1 MTILSAELRP
11 QPQHR
16 TQRALS
22 MASDTQKAR
31 DAVVS
36 AYSNPHLHD
45 LDAYYSQFNPST
57 RAKATAQDATT
68 SLPSSALPSRLSN
81 TTPHIEKVDL
91 YKRPTSSP
99 MPPHTPANLEAKRQ
113 RHEQLLQQQHQQ
125 ERLERQQAKQ
135 ERKQKQQDYKQMYQ
149 NQFNYQTEMD
159 EKEKK
164 SRRQQRSQPIHIPS
178 SANTSSEI
186 SIFSTDTS
194 SDTLSSQISAPTNE
208 MYYYS
213 SRHQQRERS
222 TYASQDHPTSYY
234 QRSRLDSLSSTT
246 SGSSSSHKT
255 KVSAEQTR
263 SLSLKTPSTK
273 SMYDLRPWYGAPQ
286 SPGLEHHQRDYESDE
301 TLSQGWD
308 SLMDTLQSPSM
319 PISLDAY
326 NWEPMS
332 RDGLETEQVE
342 ASLENLTLTPADS
355 KNGKGRYLLVLG
367 ANGRTGLEVVRQ
379 ALERNYRVTAF
390 VRDDRALVED
400 ASLRKHQNLLIVRG
414 SPTCQNDIDRCVDGQ
429 DVIINVIGARPMSG
443 DTTIS
448 SHSQVVLNNSMK
460 KHGVRRLIVVTSYGC
475 LGLRNYLIS
484 TKRLFSRMFM
494 TGILKD
500 KVLQEDIIQ
509 RDSAS
514 IDWSIIRP
522 VTLKDGEL
530 SERYWVSSDKLPKD
544 NKIKI
549 LSRHDLAHYMLE
561 VVNMP
566 REYGTIRSIAGKPKP
581 LKAKPYCP
589 FERRRDAQEQAKL
602 QKEMEKEQ
610 KEKELERERE
620 LSLAAVSSK
629 ASVYSP

>member
-1 MTILSAELRP
+1 MLSAELRSQP
-11 QPQHR
+11 QPR

-22 MASDTQKAR
+22 MASETQKSR

-36 AYSNPHLHD
+36 AYSKPHLYD

-57 RAKATAQDATT
+57 RAKATAQDTTT
-68 SLPSSALPSRLSN
+68 SPSSPLQSRFSD
-81 TTPHIEKVDL
+81 TTPYAEKVDL

-113 RHEQLLQQQHQQ
+113 RHEQQQQQD
-125 ERLERQQAKQ
+125 RIERQQAKQ
-135 ERKQKQQDYKQMYQ
+135 ERKQKQQDYKQIYQ

-164 SRRQQRSQPIHIPS
+164 PRRQQLSQPISIPS

-194 SDTLSSQISAPTNE
+194 DTLTSQLSTPTNE
-208 MYYYS
+208 MYYYA
-213 SRHQQRERS
+213 SRHQQSERPN
-222 TYASQDHPTSYY
+222 YYYQDHSTSTS
-234 QRSRLDSLSSTT
+234 QQSHLDSLTSTT
-246 SGSSSSHKT
+246 SGSLSHKT

-263 SLSLKTPSTK
+263 SLSLKTHSTK
-273 SMYDLRPWYGAPQ
+273 SMYDLRPRHGAQQ
-286 SPGLEHHQRDYESDE
+286 SPGLEHYQRDYESDE

-308 SLMDTLQSPSM
+308 SLMDTLHSPSM
-319 PISLDAY
+319 PSPLDAV
-326 NWEPMS
+326 NWESMS
-332 RDGLETEQVE
+332 RDDMETEQVG
-342 ASLENLTLTPADS
+342 ASLENLTLTSADS

-390 VRDDRALVED
+390 VRDDRALVGD

-414 SPTCQNDIDRCVDGQ
+414 SPTCQSDIDRCVDGQ

-448 SHSQVVLNNSMK
+448 SHSQVVLSNSMK

-549 LSRHDLAHYMLE
+549 LSRHDLAYYMLE
-561 VVNMP
+561 IINMP

-581 LKAKPYCP
+581 FKAKPFCS
-589 FERRRDAQEQAKL
+589 FEWRRDAQELAKT
-602 QKEMEKEQ
+602 QKEVEKEK

-620 LSLAAVSSK
+620 QSLAAVSSK
-629 ASVYSP
+629 N

>member
-1 MTILSAELRP
+1 
-11 QPQHR
+11 
-16 TQRALS
+16 
-22 MASDTQKAR
+22 
-31 DAVVS
+31 
-36 AYSNPHLHD
+36 
-45 LDAYYSQFNPST
+45 
-57 RAKATAQDATT
+57 
-68 SLPSSALPSRLSN
+68 
-81 TTPHIEKVDL
+81 
-91 YKRPTSSP
+91 
-99 MPPHTPANLEAKRQ
+99 MPPHTLANLEVKRQ
-113 RHEQLLQQQHQQ
+113 RQEQLLYQQHQQ
-125 ERLERQQAKQ
+125 DKLERHQAKL

-149 NQFNYQTEMD
+149 NQFTYQTEMD
-159 EKEKK
+159 EK
-164 SRRQQRSQPIHIPS
+164 RP
-178 SANTSSEI
+178 
-186 SIFSTDTS
+186 
-194 SDTLSSQISAPTNE
+194 
-208 MYYYS
+208 
-213 SRHQQRERS
+213 
-222 TYASQDHPTSYY
+222 
-234 QRSRLDSLSSTT
+234 RLDSLSSTT
-246 SGSSSSHKT
+246 SGSSSHKT

-263 SLSLKTPSTK
+263 SLSLKTQSTK

-286 SPGLEHHQRDYESDE
+286 SPGMEQHHRDYESDE

-308 SLMDTLQSPSM
+308 SLMDTLQSPTMTS
-319 PISLDAY
+319 PLDAV
-326 NWEPMS
+326 NWESMS
-332 RDGLETEQVE
+332 RDDQETEQIE
-342 ASLENLTLTPADS
+342 SSLENLTLNIGDN

-390 VRDDRALVED
+390 VRDDRTLVED

-448 SHSQVVLNNSMK
+448 SHSQVILNNSMK

-500 KVLQEDIIQ
+500 KVLQEEIIQ

-522 VTLKDGEL
+522 VTLKDGDL
-530 SERYWVSSDKLPKD
+530 SEKYWVSSDKLPKD

-561 VVNMP
+561 IVNTP

-581 LKAKPYCP
+581 FKAKPYCP
-589 FERRRDAQEQAKL
+589 FERRREAQEQAKL
-602 QKEMEKEQ
+602 QKEREKEE

-620 LSLAAVSSK
+620 QSLAAVTSK
-629 ASVYSP
+629 LV

>member
-1 MTILSAELRP
+1 MLSAEIHRSQP
-11 QPQHR
+11 QPR

-22 MASDTQKAR
+22 MASETQKSR
-31 DAVVS
+31 DAVVN
-36 AYSNPHLHD
+36 AYTKPHLD
-45 LDAYYSQFNPST
+45 NLDAYYTQFNPST

-68 SLPSSALPSRLSN
+68 ISPSRLSDN
-81 TTPHIEKVDL
+81 SPPHIEKVDL

-113 RHEQLLQQQHQQ
+113 RQEQILYQQHQQ
-125 ERLERQQAKQ
+125 DKLERHQAKL

-149 NQFNYQTEMD
+149 NQFTYQTEMD
-159 EKEKK
+159 EKRVK
-164 SRRQQRSQPIHIPS
+164 RQLRSQPIYIPPSVS
-178 SANTSSEI
+178 SSSEI
-186 SIFSTDTS
+186 TVVTS
-194 SDTLSSQISAPTNE
+194 DSSESWSSQLTPPTNE
-208 MYYYS
+208 MYYYA
-213 SRHQQRERS
+213 SRHQQQQQQQQRERPS
-222 TYASQDHPTSYY
+222 YHHYNQEHASQHP
-234 QRSRLDSLSSTT
+234 RLDSLSSTT
-246 SGSSSSHKT
+246 SGSSSHKT

-263 SLSLKTPSTK
+263 SLSLKTQSTK

-286 SPGLEHHQRDYESDE
+286 SPGMEQHHHDYESDE

-308 SLMDTLQSPSM
+308 SLMDTLHSPTMTS
-319 PISLDAY
+319 PLDAV
-326 NWEPMS
+326 NWESMS
-332 RDGLETEQVE
+332 RGDQDTEQIE
-342 ASLENLTLTPADS
+342 SSLENLTLNLSDS

-390 VRDDRALVED
+390 VRDDRTLVED

-500 KVLQEDIIQ
+500 KVLQEEIIQ

-530 SERYWVSSDKLPKD
+530 SEKYWVSSDKLPKD

-561 VVNMP
+561 IVNTP
-566 REYGTIRSIAGKPKP
+566 REYNTIRCIAGKPKP
-581 LKAKPYCP
+581 FKAKPYCP
-589 FERRRDAQEQAKL
+589 FERRREAQEQAKL
-602 QKEMEKEQ
+602 QKEREKEE

-620 LSLAAVSSK
+620 QSLAAVTSK
-629 ASVYSP
+629 LVR

>member
-1 MTILSAELRP
+1 MLSAEIHRS
-11 QPQHR
+11 QPQQR

-22 MASDTQKAR
+22 MASETQKSR
-31 DAVVS
+31 DAVVN
-36 AYSNPHLHD
+36 AYTKPHLD
-45 LDAYYSQFNPST
+45 NLDAYYSQFNPST

-68 SLPSSALPSRLSN
+68 ISPSRLSDN
-81 TTPHIEKVDL
+81 SPPHIEKVDL

-99 MPPHTPANLEAKRQ
+99 MPPHTPANLEVKRQ
-113 RHEQLLQQQHQQ
+113 RQEQLLYQQHQQ
-125 ERLERQQAKQ
+125 DKLERHQAKL

-149 NQFNYQTEMD
+149 NQFTYQTEMD
-159 EKEKK
+159 EKRVK
-164 SRRQQRSQPIHIPS
+164 RQQRSQPIYIPPSAS
-178 SANTSSEI
+178 SSSEI
-186 SIFSTDTS
+186 TVFTADS
-194 SDTLSSQISAPTNE
+194 SESWSSQPTPPTNE
-208 MYYYS
+208 MYYYA
-213 SRHQQRERS
+213 SRHQQQQRERPS
-222 TYASQDHPTSYY
+222 YHHHSQDHPS
-234 QRSRLDSLSSTT
+234 QQPRLDSLSSTT
-246 SGSSSSHKT
+246 SGSSSHKT

-263 SLSLKTPSTK
+263 SLSLKTQSTK

-286 SPGLEHHQRDYESDE
+286 SPGMEQHHRDYESDE

-308 SLMDTLQSPSM
+308 SLMDTLQSPTMTS
-319 PISLDAY
+319 PLDAV
-326 NWEPMS
+326 NWESMS
-332 RDGLETEQVE
+332 RDDQETEQIE
-342 ASLENLTLTPADS
+342 SSLENLTLNIGDN

-390 VRDDRALVED
+390 VRDDRTLVED

-448 SHSQVVLNNSMK
+448 SHSQVILNNSMK

-500 KVLQEDIIQ
+500 KVLQEEIIQ

-522 VTLKDGEL
+522 VTLKDGDL
-530 SERYWVSSDKLPKD
+530 SEKYWVSSDKLPKD

-561 VVNMP
+561 IVNTP
-566 REYGTIRSIAGKPKP
+566 REYGTVRSIAGKPKP
-581 LKAKPYCP
+581 FKAKPYCP
-589 FERRRDAQEQAKL
+589 FERRREAQEQAKL
-602 QKEMEKEQ
+602 QKEREKEE
-610 KEKELERERE
+610 KERELERERE
-620 LSLAAVSSK
+620 QSLAAVTSK
-629 ASVYSP
+629 LV

>member
-1 MTILSAELRP
+1 MLSAEIHRP

-22 MASDTQKAR
+22 MASETHKSR
-31 DAVVS
+31 DAAVGS
-36 AYSNPHLHD
+36 YTGTKPHLHD

-57 RAKATAQDATT
+57 RAKATAQDPTT
-68 SLPSSALPSRLSN
+68 FTSPSRLSDN
-81 TTPHIEKVDL
+81 SPPYIEKVDL
-91 YKRPTSSP
+91 YRRPTSSP

-113 RHEQLLQQQHQQ
+113 RQEQLHHQQQQQ
-125 ERLERQQAKQ
+125 DKLERQQAKL

-159 EKEKK
+159 EKREK
-164 SRRQQRSQPIHIPS
+164 RQQRSQPIYIPP
-178 SANTSSEI
+178 SATSSSEI
-186 SIFSTDTS
+186 TVVSADS
-194 SDTLSSQISAPTNE
+194 SESWSSQLSSPTNE
-208 MYYYS
+208 MYYYA
-213 SRHQQRERS
+213 SRHQQQQRERPS
-222 TYASQDHPTSYY
+222 FHHHSQDTS
-234 QRSRLDSLSSTT
+234 QHSRLDSLSSTT
-246 SGSSSSHKT
+246 SGSSSHKT

-263 SLSLKTPSTK
+263 SLSLKTQSTK

-286 SPGLEHHQRDYESDE
+286 SPGGQEQHHRDYESDE

-308 SLMDTLQSPSM
+308 SLMDTLHSPTMAS
-319 PISLDAY
+319 PLDAI
-326 NWEPMS
+326 NWESMS
-332 RDGLETEQVE
+332 RDDHETVQIES
-342 ASLENLTLTPADS
+342 SLENLTLNPGDS
-355 KNGKGRYLLVLG
+355 KNGKGKYLLVLG

-414 SPTCQNDIDRCVDGQ
+414 SPTSQKDIDRCVDGQ

-530 SERYWVSSDKLPKD
+530 SEKYWVSSDKLPKD
-544 NKIKI
+544 NKIKV
-549 LSRHDLAHYMLE
+549 LSRQDLAHYMLE
-561 VVNMP
+561 IVNTP
-566 REYGTIRSIAGKPKP
+566 REYNTIRSIAGKPKP
-581 LKAKPYCP
+581 FKAKPYCP
-589 FERRRDAQEQAKL
+589 FERRREAQEQAKL
-602 QKEMEKEQ
+602 QKEREKEE
-610 KEKELERERE
+610 KERELERERE
-620 LSLAAVSSK
+620 QSLAAVTSK
-629 ASVYSP
+629 LV

>member
-1 MTILSAELRP
+1 MLSAELRS
-11 QPQHR
+11 QPQNR

-22 MASDTQKAR
+22 MASETQKSR
-31 DAVVS
+31 DVVVS
-36 AYSNPHLHD
+36 AYSKPHLHD

-68 SLPSSALPSRLSN
+68 SPSPALPSRLSDA
-81 TTPHIEKVDL
+81 TPYFEKVDL

-113 RHEQLLQQQHQQ
+113 RHEQLLHQQQQQ
-125 ERLERQQAKQ
+125 DRLERQQAKQ

-149 NQFNYQTEMD
+149 NQFNYQIQMD

-164 SRRQQRSQPIHIPS
+164 TRRQQRSQPIYIPP

-186 SIFSTDTS
+186 SIFSTGT
-194 SDTLSSQISAPTNE
+194 SDTLSSQLSAPTNE
-208 MYYYS
+208 MYYYA
-213 SRHQQRERS
+213 SRHPQRERS
-222 TYASQDHPTSYY
+222 NYYY
-234 QRSRLDSLSSTT
+234 QDYSTSSSQQSRLDSLSSTT

-263 SLSLKTPSTK
+263 SLSLKTQSTK

-286 SPGLEHHQRDYESDE
+286 SPGLEHQRDYESDE

-308 SLMDTLQSPSM
+308 SLMDTLHSPTMAS
-319 PISLDAY
+319 PLDATY
-326 NWEPMS
+326 WESMS
-332 RDGLETEQVE
+332 RDDLGTEQIE
-342 ASLENLTLTPADS
+342 TSLENLTLAPADS
-355 KNGKGRYLLVLG
+355 KNGKGRYMLVLG

-379 ALERNYRVTAF
+379 ALGRNYRVTAF

-549 LSRHDLAHYMLE
+549 LSRHDLAYYMLE
-561 VVNMP
+561 IVNMP
-566 REYGTIRSIAGKPKP
+566 REFNTIRSIAGKPKP
-581 LKAKPYCP
+581 FKTKPYCP
-589 FERRRDAQEQAKL
+589 FERRREAQEQVKAKL

-620 LSLAAVSSK
+620 QSLAAVSSK
-629 ASVYSP
+629 N

>member
-1 MTILSAELRP
+1 MLSAEFRS
-11 QPQHR
+11 QPQNR

-22 MASDTQKAR
+22 MASETQKAR

-36 AYSNPHLHD
+36 AYSKPHLHD

-68 SLPSSALPSRLSN
+68 SSSPALPSRLSDA
-81 TTPHIEKVDL
+81 TPYFEKVDL

-99 MPPHTPANLEAKRQ
+99 MPPHTSANLEAKRQ
-113 RHEQLLQQQHQQ
+113 RHEQLLHQQQQQ
-125 ERLERQQAKQ
+125 DRLERQQAKQ

-149 NQFNYQTEMD
+149 NQFTYQTQMD
-159 EKEKK
+159 EKEKQT
-164 SRRQQRSQPIHIPS
+164 RRQQRSQPIYIPP

-194 SDTLSSQISAPTNE
+194 DTLSSQLSAPTNE
-208 MYYYS
+208 MYYYA
-213 SRHQQRERS
+213 SRHPQRERPN
-222 TYASQDHPTSYY
+222 YYYQDHSISSS
-234 QRSRLDSLSSTT
+234 QQSRLDSLSSTT
-246 SGSSSSHKT
+246 SGSSSTHKT

-263 SLSLKTPSTK
+263 SLSLKTQSTK
-273 SMYDLRPWYGAPQ
+273 SMCDLRPWYGSPQ
-286 SPGLEHHQRDYESDE
+286 SPGLEHQRDYESDE

-308 SLMDTLQSPSM
+308 SLMDTLHSPTMSS
-319 PISLDAY
+319 PLDATH
-326 NWEPMS
+326 WESMS
-332 RDGLETEQVE
+332 RDDLEAEQVE

-355 KNGKGRYLLVLG
+355 KNGKGRYMLVLG

-379 ALERNYRVTAF
+379 ALGRNYRVTAF
-390 VRDDRALVED
+390 VRDDRTLVED

-443 DTTIS
+443 DTTVS

-500 KVLQEDIIQ
+500 KVLQEEIIQ

-549 LSRHDLAHYMLE
+549 LSRHDLAYYMLE
-561 VVNMP
+561 IVSMP
-566 REYGTIRSIAGKPKP
+566 REFNTIRSIAGKPKP
-581 LKAKPYCP
+581 VKAKPYCP
-589 FERRRDAQEQAKL
+589 FERRREAQEQAKAKL
-602 QKEMEKEQ
+602 QKEMAKEQ

-620 LSLAAVSSK
+620 QSLAAVSSIN
-629 ASVYSP
+629 

>member
-1 MTILSAELRP
+1 MLSAELRSQP
-11 QPQHR
+11 QPR

-22 MASDTQKAR
+22 MASETQKSR

-36 AYSNPHLHD
+36 AYSKPLLHD

-68 SLPSSALPSRLSN
+68 SPLSPLQSRLSD
-81 TTPHIEKVDL
+81 TTPYIEKVDL

-113 RHEQLLQQQHQQ
+113 RHEQLLYQQQQQ
-125 ERLERQQAKQ
+125 QDRLERQQAKQ

-149 NQFNYQTEMD
+149 NQFNYQAEMD
-159 EKEKK
+159 EREKK
-164 SRRQQRSQPIHIPS
+164 TRRQQHSQPIYIPP

-194 SDTLSSQISAPTNE
+194 DTLTSQLSSPTNE
-208 MYYYS
+208 MYYYA
-213 SRHQQRERS
+213 SRHQQRERPN
-222 TYASQDHPTSYY
+222 YYYQDHPTSS
-234 QRSRLDSLSSTT
+234 QQSRLDSLSSTT

-308 SLMDTLQSPSM
+308 SLMDTLHSPSM
-319 PISLDAY
+319 PSPLDAA
-326 NWEPMS
+326 NWESMS
-332 RDGLETEQVE
+332 RDDLETEQVE
-342 ASLENLTLTPADS
+342 ASLESLTLAPTDS

-500 KVLQEDIIQ
+500 KVLQEEIIQ

-561 VVNMP
+561 IVNMQ

-581 LKAKPYCP
+581 FKPKPYCP
-589 FERRRDAQEQAKL
+589 FERRREAQELAKM
-602 QKEMEKEQ
+602 QKEIEKEQ
-610 KEKELERERE
+610 REKELERERE
-620 LSLAAVSSK
+620 QSLAAVSSK
-629 ASVYSP
+629 N